1 MNPENNL
8 TQKQQAQQGTEVEAT
23 RARPVFLPR
32 TDIYERE
39 NEIVV
44 MAEMP
49 GVRPDAVDVALDLEA
64 DELRIAGRVNQ
75 VAIEGHE
82 LAYAEYE
89 IGDYE
94 RTFRITG
101 GIDAEHIDATMKNGV
116 LRIVLP
122 KSKEAMPH
130 KISVKAG

>member
-1 MNPENNL
+1 MNPETNIA
-8 TQKQQAQQGTEVEAT
+8 QKQQSQPSTEVEAT

-32 TDIYERE
+32 TDIFERE

-49 GVRPDAVDVALDLEA
+49 GVKRDAVDVNLEG
-64 DELRIAGRVNQ
+64 DELRIAGRVDQ
-75 VAIEGHE
+75 PAIEGHE

-94 RTFRITG
+94 RTFRIAG
-101 GIDAEHIDATMKNGV
+101 GIDSDKIDATMKSGV
-116 LRIVLP
+116 LQIVLP
-122 KSKEAMPH
+122 KSKEAMPQ
-130 KISVKAG
+130 KINVKAG